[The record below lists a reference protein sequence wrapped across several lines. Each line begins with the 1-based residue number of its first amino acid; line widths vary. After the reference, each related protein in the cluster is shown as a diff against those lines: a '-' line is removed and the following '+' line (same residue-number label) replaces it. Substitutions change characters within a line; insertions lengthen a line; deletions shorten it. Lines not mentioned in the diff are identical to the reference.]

1 MASDRFADDDVVIDT
16 LMKGVPPLPQDQVT
30 LANWREPRCAR
41 WSFSHI
47 RQLLP
52 TSPMTASSSPVGL
65 DEERQNLGVMRFT
78 GALGEDMSLDG
89 FLRASQTDCFAVMQN
104 GRLVYDWFDGFGAPD
119 RPHIVFSVSKSLTA
133 LVVGVLVD
141 QGVLD
146 VARNIA
152 AYVPEVTG
160 SAYEDATL
168 RQLLDMTVASSF
180 VEDYE
185 DATGVF
191 MAYRRASAWNPVEEG
206 QTTDGLRAF
215 LAKMPAVRDG
225 QKHGEIHHYCSP
237 HTDMLGWVIERVSGM
252 SLSTLFSQLIM
263 QPCGTRHDAYIT
275 LDRFGAPR
283 AAGGYCMAV
292 HNLLLIAEMTRCE
305 GALGGQQIVP
315 ANWISDFRNY
325 ADSRAWLKQKN
336 GEGPRLFPKGT
347 YRAKWYKPGFE
358 EDEYCAIGIHGQ
370 WIWVN
375 PKRKTVIVR
384 MASNG
389 TAIDTDTDRDLLCA
403 LQAVA
408 RAVG

>member
-1 MASDRFADDDVVIDT
+1 MSERVESAIGT
-16 LMKGVPPLPQDQVT
+16 LMKGVPPLPDDQVT
-30 LANWREPRCAR
+30 LANWREPRFAR
-41 WSFSHI
+41 WSFSHM

-52 TSPMTASSSPVGL
+52 TSPITASSCPFDL
-65 DEERQNLGVMRFT
+65 TEARQDLGSMRFA
-78 GALGEDMSLDG
+78 GADGGDLRLDT
-89 FLRASQTDCFAVMQN
+89 FLRRSQTDCFAVMHN
-104 GRLVYDWFDGFGAPD
+104 GKLVYDWFDGFGAPD
-119 RPHIVFSVSKSLTA
+119 RPHILFSVSKSLTA
-133 LVVGVLVD
+133 LVVGVLVE

-146 VARNIA
+146 VKRTIST
-152 AYVPEVTG
+152 YVPEVAG

-180 VEDYE
+180 VENYE
-185 DATGVF
+185 DVTGVF

-206 QTTDGLRAF
+206 HSTDGLRAF
-215 LAKMPAVRDG
+215 LAKMPAARDG
-225 QKHGEIHHYCSP
+225 QQHGNVHHYCSP

-263 QPCGTRHDAYIT
+263 QPCGTRHEAYIT
-275 LDRFGAPR
+275 LDSFGAPR

-292 HNLLLIAEMTRCE
+292 HDLLQIAEMTRCE

-315 ANWISDFRNY
+315 ASWVNDFRNY
-325 ADSRAWLKQKN
+325 AETSAWKKQKS
-336 GEGPRLFPKGT
+336 GEGPRLFPHGT

-370 WIWVN
+370 WIWAN
-375 PKRKTVIVR
+375 PKRETVIVR

-389 TAIDTDTDRDLLCA
+389 TAIDTNTDRDLLCA

>member
-1 MASDRFADDDVVIDT
+1 MSDNQQNDNATHDS
-16 LMKGVPPLPQDQVT
+16 LMKGAPPSPHDQVT
-30 LANWREPRCAR
+30 LANWREPGFAR
-41 WSFSHI
+41 WSFSHM

-52 TSPMTASSSPVGL
+52 TSPIMAASPPL
-65 DEERQNLGVMRFT
+65 DLNEARQDLGSMRFT
-78 GALGEDMSLDG
+78 GADGKDMTLDT
-89 FLRASQTDCFAVMQN
+89 FLRNSQTDCFAVMQN
-104 GRLVYDWFDGFGAPD
+104 GQLIYDWFDGFGAPD

-146 VARNIA
+146 VTRTIS
-152 AYVPEVTG
+152 AYVPEVAG

-185 DATGVF
+185 DVTGVF

-206 QTTDGLRAF
+206 HTTDGLRAF
-215 LAKMPAVRDG
+215 LAKMPAAGDG

-252 SLSTLFSQLIM
+252 SLSTLFSQLVM
-263 QPCGTRHDAYIT
+263 QPCGTRHESYIT
-275 LDRFGAPR
+275 LDTFGAPR

-292 HNLLLIAEMTRCE
+292 HDLLQIAEMTRCE

-315 ANWISDFRNY
+315 ASWISEFRNY
-325 ADSRAWLKQKN
+325 ADSRAWLKQKK

-347 YRAKWYKPGFE
+347 YRAKWYKPGFD

-375 PKRKTVIVR
+375 PKRETVIVR